1 MFVEGVKI
9 INTQYRVFTSDDLIL
24 KTSSSFFI
32 FCTNSKNFCTKIIEK
47 AAEEKIKDL
56 VPKKNSTRSFC
67 NIMRLVW

>member
-1 MFVEGVKI
+1 MECYIKEKHFLSVYV
-9 INTQYRVFTSDDLIL
+9 SL

-32 FCTNSKNFCTKIIEK
+32 FCTNSKNFCTKK

-56 VPKKNSTRSFC
+56 VLKKNSTRSFC